1 MVQVFPS
8 EASLTRLVGAVMCEQ
23 DEAWGESR
31 YFSEQRISELYEDR
45 PDPAAP
51 SDERRRELRLMAE
64 QAIRASLELADS
76 MEAA

>member
-1 MVQVFPS
+1 
-8 EASLTRLVGAVMCEQ
+8 MCEQ

-45 PDPAAP
+45 PDPVAP
-51 SDERRRELRLMAE
+51 SDERELRLMAE
-64 QAIRASLELADS
+64 QAIRASLELADT

>member
-1 MVQVFPS
+1 
-8 EASLTRLVGAVMCEQ
+8 MCEQ

-45 PDPAAP
+45 PDPVAP
-51 SDERRRELRLMAE
+51 SDERERELRLMAE
-64 QAIRASLELADS
+64 QAIKASLELADT